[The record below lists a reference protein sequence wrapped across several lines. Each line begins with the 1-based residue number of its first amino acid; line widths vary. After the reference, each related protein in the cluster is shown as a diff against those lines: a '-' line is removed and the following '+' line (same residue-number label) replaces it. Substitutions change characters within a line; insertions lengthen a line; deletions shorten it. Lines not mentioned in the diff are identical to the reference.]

1 MKYMQIAPGIR
12 KDITIITA
20 KELQVLLKNALGRI
34 ESLNVN
40 NKLGIQNYDEE
51 NILKFRTNC
60 KNSKLRN
67 IYFRLIHNDFYT
79 RVRMKKFGM
88 TNNEDCP
95 RCGEIETSEHLLWN
109 CAHVK
114 NIWSLFNQIM
124 CQVSLHNE
132 CVTLYEDVFRVG
144 SHPANCMIK
153 IKIIQALI
161 QIERPTYWN
170 RQNILD
176 IINDLRKVE
185 KYNSSISRTIDKF
198 KIKWNLFESLT

>member
-1 MKYMQIAPGIR
+1 
-12 KDITIITA
+12 
-20 KELQVLLKNALGRI
+20 
-34 ESLNVN
+34 
-40 NKLGIQNYDEE
+40 
-51 NILKFRTNC
+51 
-60 KNSKLRN
+60 
-67 IYFRLIHNDFYT
+67 
-79 RVRMKKFGM
+79 
-88 TNNEDCP
+88 
-95 RCGEIETSEHLLWN
+95 
-109 CAHVK
+109 
-114 NIWSLFNQIM
+114 
-124 CQVSLHNE
+124 
-132 CVTLYEDVFRVG
+132 VFRVG